1 MESTKDTSRCDAK
14 VARVTTNGDDLK
26 RALNWV
32 LIESIFADLRLH
44 GNVKWTAVALV
55 RLAVFWVWNPETGL
69 VEAAKTAITQVLQL
83 FGDVAVK
90 SYQVLTFALITYT
103 PQLLPVLWT
112 RLQGLMQ
119 QQGGTTVRVGA
130 WLPLAVDGSRVSVP
144 RTEPNEQ
151 RFCKP
156 RTKRGKKKTRRQ
168 KRGRRTPRQP
178 RKQRCKSHYDPQAVG
193 PQLWLTLLWHIGLR
207 LPWCWKLGP
216 SYASERGHLQAML
229 QEQKFPERT
238 LFCGDAGFVGYDF
251 WRSIIEHG
259 HHFLIR
265 VGGNVRLLKNLGVVR
280 QRNDIVYCW
289 PKGVMK
295 KKQPPL
301 VLRLFC
307 FQDGR
312 SKVFLVSTVLD
323 DQELTAEQASLIYR
337 GRWGVEIQ
345 FRSLKQTYGRSKL
358 RSRTP
363 EHAEIE
369 LHWSLLGLT
378 MLQLLALKEQTRAGE
393 PAPKTSIAMVLR
405 IVRSMIEEQAEA
417 RPSKA
422 SLNMRLREA
431 VIDSYQRHSK
441 KKSRNYPRRKEE
453 PSTGAPIIST
463 ATDEHKKAL
472 RVMGGYK
479 MAA

>member
-1 MESTKDTSRCDAK
+1 MESENSGKGEAST
-14 VARVTTNGDDLK
+14 ARVTTNGDDLK

-32 LIESIFADLRLH
+32 LTVRIFADLRLH

-55 RLAVFWVWNPETGL
+55 RLAVFWVWSSETGL
-69 VEAAKTAITQVLQL
+69 VEAAKTALTQVLQL
-83 FGDVAVK
+83 FGDVAVQ
-90 SYQVLTFALITYT
+90 SYQGLTVALIRYT

-112 RLQGLMQ
+112 RLQNLMQ
-119 QQGGTTVRVGA
+119 QQSDGVSRIGA

-144 RTEPNEQ
+144 RTQPNEQ

-156 RTKRGKKKTRRQ
+156 PTKRSRKKTKGTKRR
-168 KRGRRTPRQP
+168 GSARRKS
-178 RKQRCKSHYDPQAVG
+178 RKQRNKRSCAAQAAG
-193 PQLWLTLLWHIGLR
+193 PQLWLTQLWHIGLR

-216 SYASERGHLQAML
+216 SYDSERGHLQTLL
-229 QEQKFPERT
+229 QEQKFPDQT

-251 WRSIIEHG
+251 WQSIAARG
-259 HHFLIR
+259 HHFLVR
-265 VGGNVRLLKNLGVVR
+265 VGANVRLLKNLGVVR
-280 QRNDIVYCW
+280 RRNDLVYCW
-289 PKGVMK
+289 PKEAIK
-295 KKQPPL
+295 KKQSPL
-301 VLRLFC
+301 VLRLFH
-307 FQDGR
+307 FRDGR
-312 SKVFLVSTVLD
+312 GEVFLVSNILD
-323 DQELTAEQASLIYR
+323 DLELTAEQASLIYR
-337 GRWGVEIQ
+337 GRWGVEVQ

-393 PAPKTSIAMVLR
+393 PVPKTSIAMVLR
-405 IVRSMIEEQAEA
+405 IVRSLIEEPTEA

-422 SLNMRLREA
+422 SLKVRLREA
-431 VIDSYQRHSK
+431 VVDSYQRHSK

-463 ATDEHKKAL
+463 ATKEHKKAL
-472 RVMGGYK
+472 REMGGYNTTE
-479 MAA
+479 